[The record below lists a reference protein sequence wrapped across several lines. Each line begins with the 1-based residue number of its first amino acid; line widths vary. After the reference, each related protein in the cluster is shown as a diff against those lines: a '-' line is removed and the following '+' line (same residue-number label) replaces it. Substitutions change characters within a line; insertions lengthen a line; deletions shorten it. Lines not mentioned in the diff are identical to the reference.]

1 MVQPIH
7 TLLRRQLRKHVADPA
22 QFERDHEAFLD
33 SLNEAYHACDGER
46 AMLERA
52 LELSSRELL
61 QVNDDLRRG
70 LSVLRATF
78 EATTDGVLVTDLSGR
93 IVEFNERF
101 AQMWKLPEQ
110 VRAARDDRAAI
121 AWVLDQLVSP
131 DAFLARVSQ
140 LNADTEA
147 ESVDT
152 LTSED
157 GRVFERHSRPQ
168 RLQGKAVGRVWTFRE
183 VTERQRA
190 YDALRASEERYR
202 LLFES
207 NPQPM
212 WVYDLETLGFLAV
225 NEAAVRG
232 YGYSREDLSGMTIED
247 IRPPED
253 VPALRRNLAEPPSLL
268 ERSGVWQHRRKD
280 GTVFDVEIVSHTIDF
295 DGRPARLVL
304 AKDVTEQLR
313 AEQALQE
320 SEARFRQMAE
330 TVRGVFWMTAPDD
343 RQVLYI
349 SPSYESVWGRSCQS
363 LRDDP
368 DSYLDGIHPEDRAR
382 VEDANL
388 RQRQGAETA
397 ETYRVVRPDGT
408 VRWVRDRAF
417 PIRDEQ
423 GRVSRITGEAED
435 ITESKELE
443 ERLRQSQKME
453 AVGQLAGGIAH
464 DFNNLLTAI
473 IGYGELLAK
482 RIGDQPRARRDIDEI
497 HKAATRAASLTK
509 QLLAFSRKQVLQ
521 PKVLDLNAVVE
532 DVKRMLQRLIGED
545 VQLVTALA
553 HSLSLVKADP
563 GQLEQVM
570 LNLAVNARDAMP
582 HGGRLVFQTADVDWC
597 EEEVSGTGG
606 ATAVQ
611 RYVMLAVADSGC
623 GMDAE
628 TRARIFEPF
637 FTTKPQGKGTG
648 LGLAT
653 VYGIVQQSGGHV
665 RVHSELGRGTTFRIY
680 LPQAGDDGAGAAA
693 DAAADAAPKGSETV
707 LLVEDDR
714 AVRELAREVLEESGY
729 QVFAARDGEEA
740 IALCA
745 NGRAIDLLITDI
757 VMPGMS
763 GRAVAA
769 AVRELRPGTRVIC
782 MSGYTEHADLEDGLL
797 EGAMTFMQKP
807 FSADSMIRAVRTAL
821 DAPE

>member
-1 MVQPIH
+1 
-7 TLLRRQLRKHVADPA
+7 
-22 QFERDHEAFLD
+22 
-33 SLNEAYHACDGER
+33 
-46 AMLERA
+46 
-52 LELSSRELL
+52 
-61 QVNDDLRRG
+61 
-70 LSVLRATF
+70 
-78 EATTDGVLVTDLSGR
+78 
-93 IVEFNERF
+93 
-101 AQMWKLPEQ
+101 
-110 VRAARDDRAAI
+110 
-121 AWVLDQLVSP
+121 
-131 DAFLARVSQ
+131 
-140 LNADTEA
+140 
-147 ESVDT
+147 
-152 LTSED
+152 
-157 GRVFERHSRPQ
+157 
-168 RLQGKAVGRVWTFRE
+168 
-183 VTERQRA
+183 
-190 YDALRASEERYR
+190 
-202 LLFES
+202 
-207 NPQPM
+207 
-212 WVYDLETLGFLAV
+212 
-225 NEAAVRG
+225 
-232 YGYSREDLSGMTIED
+232 
-247 IRPPED
+247 
-253 VPALRRNLAEPPSLL
+253 
-268 ERSGVWQHRRKD
+268 
-280 GTVFDVEIVSHTIDF
+280 
-295 DGRPARLVL
+295 
-304 AKDVTEQLR
+304 
-313 AEQALQE
+313 
-320 SEARFRQMAE
+320 
-330 TVRGVFWMTAPDD
+330 MTAPDD

>member
-1 MVQPIH
+1 VVQPIH

>member
-1 MVQPIH
+1 
-7 TLLRRQLRKHVADPA
+7 
-22 QFERDHEAFLD
+22 
-33 SLNEAYHACDGER
+33 
-46 AMLERA
+46 
-52 LELSSRELL
+52 
-61 QVNDDLRRG
+61 
-70 LSVLRATF
+70 
-78 EATTDGVLVTDLSGR
+78 VLVTDLSGR